1 MSPLRFA
8 VLGAVRAWNGDEQID
23 LGSPQQ
29 RSVLALLLLHR
40 HGDVKSETVVEALWD
55 HAAPKAALSTVRT
68 YVYRIRRALES
79 VSDTPVVL
87 SRSAGGY
94 RLLVGDA
101 DIDVE
106 GFERDLAAARQARAS
121 GELQESFLRYEQALA
136 RWQGNTLAE
145 GTVGPFIT
153 EERRRLD
160 QLRFSARE
168 ELADVEIGLG
178 RHAEALAAL
187 WPLTAAQP
195 LRERPWALTLHALYA
210 LGRRADAL
218 SAYQKVRKALDRDLG
233 LDPGPELQDLHR
245 RILLGAPLAPFGT
258 AQPPATTA
266 TVPLSGR
273 HLRVPAQLP
282 PPVDTFVGRDAEMTA
297 ATSWLLHDQGPSVVS
312 VTGPVGQGKTAFAVQ
327 AAHRLSSRFPD
338 GQLYARLVD
347 DDDRP
352 ADLSELLAGFLRALG
367 VPVTSGRPPS
377 ELVAMWRKVVEGRR
391 VLMVLDDALG
401 VSQVLPLLPVNSASA
416 TLITS
421 WRELVGLPQGHALT
435 LPGLT
440 RAEGLYLLNTL
451 TGHSHLGQGGQEG
464 ARLVDQCSGRP
475 LALLESAGQL
485 ARRPLAFVHGS
496 PDVTSLAARERATAA
511 LPSPSLAERYRR
523 LFGRLDPASAM
534 AFHVLAL
541 SGRPRFSCAT
551 VAQLL
556 TTPEAVAHRSL
567 DTLCTMHLARYHLDD
582 GTFSVDPLAV
592 RYLSEQEPTREA
604 S

>member
-40 HGDVKSETVVEALWD
+40 HEDVKSETVVEALWE
-55 HAAPKAALSTVRT
+55 HATPKAALSTVRT
-68 YVYRIRRALES
+68 YVYRIRRALEG
-79 VSDTPVVL
+79 VSDTSVVL
-87 SRSAGGY
+87 SRSSGGY

-106 GFERDLAAARQARAS
+106 GFERNLAAARRARAS
-121 GELQESFLRYEQALA
+121 GKLQESFLRYEQALA
-136 RWQGNTLAE
+136 RWQGTTVAE
-145 GTVGPFIT
+145 GAVGPFIT
-153 EERRRLD
+153 EERRRLE
-160 QLRFSARE
+160 QLKFSARE
-168 ELADVEIGLG
+168 ELAEVEIGLG

-195 LRERPWALTLHALYA
+195 LRERSWALTLHALYA

-218 SAYQKVRKALDRDLG
+218 SAYQKVRQALDRELG

-245 RILLGAPLAPFGT
+245 RVLLGAPLAPIGAT
-258 AQPPATTA
+258 QPPATAA
-266 TVPLSGR
+266 TVSLSGR
-273 HLRVPAQLP
+273 HLSVPAQLP
-282 PPVDTFVGRDAEMTA
+282 PPVTPFVGRDVEMTA
-297 ATSWLLHDQGPSVVS
+297 ATSWLLRDQGPSVVS

-327 AAHRLSSRFPD
+327 AAHRLRSHYPD

-347 DDDRP
+347 DGDQP
-352 ADLSELLAGFLRALG
+352 TDLSELLAGFLRALG
-367 VPVTSGRPPS
+367 VPTSSAPS
-377 ELVAMWRKVVEGRR
+377 LSEHVAMWRKALEGRR

-401 VSQVLPLLPVNSASA
+401 VSQILPLLPVNSVSA

-421 WRELVGLPQGHALT
+421 WRELLGLPQRHAIT

-440 RAEGLYLLNTL
+440 RTEGLHLLNTL
-451 TGHSHLGQGGQEG
+451 TGHSHLGHGGQEG
-464 ARLVDQCSGRP
+464 ARIVDECSGRP
-475 LALLESAGQL
+475 LALREAAGRL
-485 ARRPLAFVHGS
+485 AKRPLTFVPGS
-496 PDVTSLAARERATAA
+496 PDVTSLPARELSDAFP
-511 LPSPSLAERYRR
+511 PSPSLADRYRR

-534 AFHVLAL
+534 AFRVLAL
-541 SGRPRFSCAT
+541 AGRARFSCAT
-551 VAQLL
+551 AAQLL
-556 TTPEAVAHRSL
+556 KTPEAAAHRLL

-592 RYLSEQEPTREA
+592 RHLREQEPAREA